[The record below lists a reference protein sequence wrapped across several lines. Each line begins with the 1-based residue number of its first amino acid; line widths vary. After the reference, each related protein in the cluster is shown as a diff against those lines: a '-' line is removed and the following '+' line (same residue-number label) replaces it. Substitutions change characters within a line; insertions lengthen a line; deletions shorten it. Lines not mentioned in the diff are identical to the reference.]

1 MITVNLD
8 KAKAIALKNSISLK
22 DEAQR
27 AEAAMQIS
35 NAIGLKEL
43 EEVAKK
49 ISASIATEKP

>member
-8 KAKAIALKNSISLK
+8 KAKAIALKTSNSLK

-27 AEAAMQIS
+27 AEAAVQIS

-43 EEVAKK
+43 AAVVENIKVVQQ
-49 ISASIATEKP
+49 P